1 MKEKHTQKNKD
12 RKDFFLKKKK
22 NGSYSEMVRTKLF
35 CYVFKLGFLQSRCKA
50 SLIFESDL
58 ELAYFKRKRII

>member
-12 RKDFFLKKKK
+12 RKDLKKKK

-50 SLIFESDL
+50 SLIFESDI